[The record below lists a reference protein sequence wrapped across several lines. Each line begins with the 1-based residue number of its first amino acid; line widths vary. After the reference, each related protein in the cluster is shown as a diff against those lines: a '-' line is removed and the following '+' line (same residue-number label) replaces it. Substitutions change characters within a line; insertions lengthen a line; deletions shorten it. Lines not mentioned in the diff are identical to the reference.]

1 VVTPAIPPP
10 DVFVPEPGP
19 SVSAALTDA
28 NVRVTSAFS
37 GAQIVLYG
45 AVFDPETRPSDVVVI
60 VRGPDQ
66 PIRIAR
72 KVRVAGLWINS
83 RPVVFEG
90 APGFYM
96 AASSRPLTEIAS
108 FSTLRRL
115 GAGIDHLPMNAPEEE
130 RIETRYGVR
139 DVVVSRL
146 GAGIDHLPMNA
157 PEEERIETRYG
168 VRDVVVSRLGGD
180 YLEWR
185 RAVIRLKEKA
195 NLYATDHEGVRFV
208 DRGLFRAEIDLPT
221 SAPIGEYQTEIIL
234 FQNGEPVSRRARTIT
249 VEKAGLE
256 RWLYLFANE
265 RPWLYGVVSVLIALT
280 SGWLASVV
288 FRRR

>member
-1 VVTPAIPPP
+1 
-10 DVFVPEPGP
+10 
-19 SVSAALTDA
+19 
-28 NVRVTSAFS
+28 
-37 GAQIVLYG
+37 
-45 AVFDPETRPSDVVVI
+45 VVVI

-72 KVRVAGLWINS
+72 KVRVAGLWVNS

-146 GAGIDHLPMNA
+146 G
-157 PEEERIETRYG
+157 
-168 VRDVVVSRLGGD
+168 GD

-195 NLYATDHEGVRFV
+195 DLYATDQDGVRFV
-208 DRGLFRAEIDLPT
+208 DNGLFRAEIDLPT

-234 FQNGEPVSRRARTIT
+234 FQEGEPVSRRSRTIT

-256 RWLYLFANE
+256 RWLYLFAHE
-265 RPWLYGVVSVLIALT
+265 RPWLYGIVSVIIALT

>member
-1 VVTPAIPPP
+1 MAVPALPPP
-10 DVFVPEPGP
+10 QIEQPEPGP
-19 SVSAALTDA
+19 RVAAALTDA
-28 NVRVTSAFS
+28 NIRVTSAFA
-37 GAQIVLYG
+37 GAKIVLYG
-45 AVFDPETRPSDVVVI
+45 AVFDPQTRPADVVVI

-72 KVRVAGLWINS
+72 KTRVAGLWINS

-115 GAGIDHLPMNAPEEE
+115 GAGIDHLPMNAPDEE

-146 GAGIDHLPMNA
+146 G
-157 PEEERIETRYG
+157 T
-168 VRDVVVSRLGGD
+168 D
-180 YLEWR
+180 YLDWR
-185 RAVIRLKEKA
+185 RAVIRLKEDA
-195 NLYATDHEGVRFV
+195 GLYATDQDGVRFV

-221 SAPIGEYQTEIIL
+221 SAPIGQYQTEIIL
-234 FQNGEPVSRRARTIT
+234 FQDGEPVSRRARTIT

-256 RWLYLFANE
+256 RWLFLFANN
-265 RPWLYGVVSVLIALT
+265 RPWLYGIVSVLIALG